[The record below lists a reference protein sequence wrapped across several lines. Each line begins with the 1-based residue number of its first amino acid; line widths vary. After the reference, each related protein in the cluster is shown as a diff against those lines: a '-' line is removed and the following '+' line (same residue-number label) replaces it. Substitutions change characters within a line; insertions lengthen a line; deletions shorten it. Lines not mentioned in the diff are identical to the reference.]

1 MPLVAVPNFSEGRNV
16 RVIGA
21 LEATLGCHARILNRH
36 YDAQHNRCVFTM
48 CATPEKLVEALVAG
62 AAHALDLIDLRS
74 HQGLH
79 PHIGAMDVCPV
90 VWQIEDRH
98 EAALAGARQ
107 AADGIAALGIPVFF
121 YGELATSPDRHERAY
136 FRQGG
141 PPRTRDPPEPASSRQ
156 GGPAERAR
164 RLGSGGLKPALGPDE
179 PHPTAGATLVT
190 AREPLVAFNV
200 ELDTSN
206 PEIAREIAA
215 DLREAGGGLPG
226 VRALGLPR
234 EGERTQVSM
243 NIHDPY
249 AVPLAKVVEEIS
261 RLAAAHGAR
270 AVEAELVGLVPEAAV
285 EGYPDEPPIRDFDP
299 MRDVIENVL
308 G

>member
-1 MPLVAVPNFSEGRNV
+1 MPLVAVPNFSEGRNT

-21 LEATLGCHARILNRH
+21 LEATLGSHARVLNRH
-36 YDAQHNRCVFTM
+36 YDAQHNRSVFTL
-48 CATPEKLVEALVAG
+48 AAPPEKLVEALVAG

-79 PHIGAMDVCPV
+79 PHVGALDVSPV
-90 VWQIEDRH
+90 VWQTGERH
-98 EAALAGARQ
+98 DAAVEGAR
-107 AADGIAALGIPVFF
+107 AVAEGIAALGIPVFF
-121 YGELATSPDRHERAY
+121 YGELATAPERRERAY

-141 PPRTRDPPEPASSRQ
+141 PTEL
-156 GGPAERAR
+156 AR
-164 RLGSGGLKPALGPDE
+164 RMGSGELRPDLGPEE
-179 PHPTAGATLVT
+179 PHPSAGATLVT

-200 ELDTSN
+200 ELDTSD

-215 DLREAGGGLPG
+215 ELREAGGGLPG

-234 EGERTQVSM
+234 EGGRTQVSL
-243 NIHDPY
+243 NIHDPQ
-249 AVPLAKVVEEIS
+249 AAPLAMVVEEIS
-261 RLAAAHGAR
+261 RLAARHEVR
-270 AVEAELVGLVPEAAV
+270 PIEAELVGLVPEAAV

>member
-1 MPLVAVPNFSEGRNV
+1 MSGEMPLVAVPNFSEGRNV

-21 LEATLGCHARILNRH
+21 LEATLSAHARVLNRH

-48 CATPEKLVEALVAG
+48 AAEPAKLVEALVAG
-62 AAHALDLIDLRS
+62 AAHAIDLIDLRS

-79 PHIGAMDVCPV
+79 PHIGALDVCPV
-90 VWQIEDRH
+90 VWQLDDRH
-98 EAALAGARQ
+98 EAAVAAARQ
-107 AADGIAALGIPVFF
+107 AAEGIAALGIPVFF
-121 YGELATSPDRHERAY
+121 YGELASSPERHERAY

-141 PPRTRDPPEPASSRQ
+141 P
-156 GGPAERAR
+156 AELAR
-164 RLGSGGLKPALGPDE
+164 RMGSGELVPDLGPDE
-179 PHPTAGATLVT
+179 PHPSAGATLVT

-249 AVPLAKVVEEIS
+249 AVPLAQVVEEIS
-261 RLAAAHGAR
+261 RLAERHGAR
-270 AVEAELVGLVPEAAV
+270 IIEAELVGLVPEAAM
-285 EGYPDEPPIRDFDP
+285 EGYPDEPPIRNFDP

>member
-1 MPLVAVPNFSEGRNV
+1 MPLVAVPNFSEGRNT

-21 LEATLGCHARILNRH
+21 LEATLGSHARVLNRH
-36 YDAQHNRCVFTM
+36 YDAQHNRSVFTM
-48 CATPEKLVEALVAG
+48 AAPPEKLVEALVAG

-79 PHIGAMDVCPV
+79 PHVGALDVSPV
-90 VWQIEDRH
+90 VWQTADRH
-98 EAALAGARQ
+98 DAAVEGAR
-107 AADGIAALGIPVFF
+107 AAAEGIAALGIPVFF
-121 YGELATSPDRHERAY
+121 YGELATAPERRERAY

-141 PPRTRDPPEPASSRQ
+141 PTELSSRM
-156 GGPAERAR
+156 A
-164 RLGSGGLKPALGPDE
+164 SGELRPDLGPGE
-179 PHPTAGATLVT
+179 PHPSAGATLVT

-200 ELDTSN
+200 ELDTSDAD
-206 PEIAREIAA
+206 IAREIAA
-215 DLREAGGGLPG
+215 ELREAGGGLPG

-234 EGERTQVSM
+234 EGGRTQVSM
-243 NIHDPY
+243 NIHDPQ
-249 AVPLAKVVEEIS
+249 AVPLARVVEEIS
-261 RLAAAHGAR
+261 RLAAQHGAR
-270 AVEAELVGLVPEAAV
+270 PVEAELVGLVPEAAL

>member
-1 MPLVAVPNFSEGRNV
+1 MPLVAVPNFSEGRNT

-21 LEATLGCHARILNRH
+21 LEATLGSHARVLNRH
-36 YDAQHNRCVFTM
+36 YDAQHNRSVFTL
-48 CATPEKLVEALVAG
+48 AAPPEKLVEALVAG

-79 PHIGAMDVCPV
+79 PHVGALDVSPV
-90 VWQIEDRH
+90 VWQTGERH
-98 EAALAGARQ
+98 DAAVEGAR
-107 AADGIAALGIPVFF
+107 AVAEGIAALGIPVFF
-121 YGELATSPDRHERAY
+121 YGELATAPERRERAY

-141 PPRTRDPPEPASSRQ
+141 PTEL
-156 GGPAERAR
+156 AR
-164 RLGSGGLKPALGPDE
+164 RMGSGELRPDLGPEE
-179 PHPTAGATLVT
+179 PHPSAGATLVT

-200 ELDTSN
+200 ELDTSD

-215 DLREAGGGLPG
+215 ELREAGGGLPG

-234 EGERTQVSM
+234 EGGRTQVSL
-243 NIHDPY
+243 NIHDPQ
-249 AVPLAKVVEEIS
+249 AVPLAMVVEKIS
-261 RLAAAHGAR
+261 RLAARHDVR
-270 AVEAELVGLVPEAAV
+270 PIEAELVGLVPEAAV